1 MNPAATTSS
10 ANRIT
15 SGVSPGISWIT
26 TTPGPLPLR
35 YVGCVTPSAVCSP
48 RVQLSRRVMWA
59 VWSRMRHLHALELV
73 PDAAGRDAVRRDWQ
87 ALRDAGLPSQ
97 LDHPSPTNEP
107 HLTVVSA
114 PWLPTD
120 AIDVAGVR
128 LGSLLPVRARAS
140 GLLLLGGE
148 QLTVA
153 RAFDLDDDIVRKV
166 LAVRVQVP
174 DRQHDG
180 WLPHVTLARRLD
192 RADAQ
197 RAIDVLGYADVVLTF
212 TGLRR
217 WDPENRSAEVLA
229 GR

>member
-1 MNPAATTSS
+1 
-10 ANRIT
+10 
-15 SGVSPGISWIT
+15 
-26 TTPGPLPLR
+26 
-35 YVGCVTPSAVCSP
+35 
-48 RVQLSRRVMWA
+48 
-59 VWSRMRHLHALELV
+59 MRHLHALELV

-140 GLLLLGGE
+140 GLLLLGGQ
-148 QLTVA
+148 QLAVA
-153 RAFDLDDDIVRKV
+153 RALDLDDDVVRRA

-174 DRQHDG
+174 GRQHVG

-229 GR
+229 GG

>member
-1 MNPAATTSS
+1 
-10 ANRIT
+10 
-15 SGVSPGISWIT
+15 
-26 TTPGPLPLR
+26 
-35 YVGCVTPSAVCSP
+35 
-48 RVQLSRRVMWA
+48 
-59 VWSRMRHLHALELV
+59 MRHLHALELV

-114 PWLPTD
+114 PWLPSD